1 MKLNNMEELKEFL
14 QQEIIDAREY
24 FTDDEHFDEVFEEAG
39 YNEENMRIYDTGYIK
54 ALQAILNKIQNEYE

>member
-1 MKLNNMEELKEFL
+1 MEELKEFL

-24 FTDDEHFDEVFEEAG
+24 FTDDEHFDEVFEQAG

-54 ALQAILNKIQNEYE
+54 ALETVLREIQDKYEDSI

>member
-1 MKLNNMEELKEFL
+1 MEELKEFL

>member
-54 ALQAILNKIQNEYE
+54 ALQAVLNKIQN

>member
-1 MKLNNMEELKEFL
+1 MEELKEFL

-24 FTDDEHFDEVFEEAG
+24 FTDDEHFDEVFEQAG

-54 ALQAILNKIQNEYE
+54 ALQAVLSKIQNEYE

>member
-54 ALQAILNKIQNEYE
+54 ALQAVLNKIQNEYE

>member
-54 ALQAILNKIQNEYE
+54 ALQAVLNKIQTEYE